1 VSGLIDQA
9 NALLTGGH
17 VAVNTVTSDPG
28 SRFAHT
34 VHAYALDGA
43 TTVVVRKSGVRW
55 TCSCGSRYR
64 RRSRRAGRGVMA
76 ENTGLDV
83 PNEDALRHLT
93 DAVQRLN
100 ASTQSA
106 TQQADQLEQQI
117 NADVQADAVD
127 VESLDKAKAMVADI
141 ERARAARA
149 ERVAGQRSQVAKL
162 RADAARTYAEGM
174 YLDGLVAR
182 ESARAAAAANGGVQ
196 P

>member
-1 VSGLIDQA
+1 
-9 NALLTGGH
+9 
-17 VAVNTVTSDPG
+17 
-28 SRFAHT
+28 
-34 VHAYALDGA
+34 
-43 TTVVVRKSGVRW
+43 
-55 TCSCGSRYR
+55 
-64 RRSRRAGRGVMA
+64 MA

>member
-1 VSGLIDQA
+1 M
-9 NALLTGGH
+9 
-17 VAVNTVTSDPG
+17 P
-28 SRFAHT
+28 
-34 VHAYALDGA
+34 
-43 TTVVVRKSGVRW
+43 
-55 TCSCGSRYR
+55 
-64 RRSRRAGRGVMA
+64 
-76 ENTGLDV
+76 ENTSLDV

-100 ASTQSA
+100 TSTQNA

-162 RADAARTYAEGM
+162 RSDAARTHAEGK